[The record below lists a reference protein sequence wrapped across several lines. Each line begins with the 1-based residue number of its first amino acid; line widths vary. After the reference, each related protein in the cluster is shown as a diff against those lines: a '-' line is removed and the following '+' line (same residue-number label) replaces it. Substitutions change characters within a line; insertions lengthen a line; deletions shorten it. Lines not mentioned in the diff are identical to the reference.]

1 MAKHEGLSDDVIRER
16 ISELGVTYVA
26 KSNEEGFKVAHNL
39 RVFII
44 KLDIGYLIEGFL
56 LDF

>member
-26 KSNEEGFKVAHNL
+26 KSNEEGLKVTHNS